1 VAKDNQRRN
10 MEISLYNLVAT
21 MIQNTDQ
28 TMDDVSDV
36 LLNHPTDPTK
46 ITVTFRDGTEA
57 VIELS
62 RPRH

>member
-1 VAKDNQRRN
+1 